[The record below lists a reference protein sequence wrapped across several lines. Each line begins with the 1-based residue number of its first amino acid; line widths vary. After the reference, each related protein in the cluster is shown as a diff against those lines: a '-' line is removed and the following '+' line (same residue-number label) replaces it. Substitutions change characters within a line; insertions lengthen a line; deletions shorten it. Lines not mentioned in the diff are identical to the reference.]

1 MFIENRTNVVLVI
14 QSVRQKIVITLVAYP
29 LKYYLLFTVN

>member
-14 QSVRQKIVITLVAYP
+14 QSVRQKIVITLVAYLE
-29 LKYYLLFTVN
+29 LKA